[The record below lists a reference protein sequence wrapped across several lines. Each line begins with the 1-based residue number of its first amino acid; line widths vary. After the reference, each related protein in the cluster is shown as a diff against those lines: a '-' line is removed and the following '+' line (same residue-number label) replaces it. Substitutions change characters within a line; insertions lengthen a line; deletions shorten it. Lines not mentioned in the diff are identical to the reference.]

1 MTPGRRGGS
10 ESGPGGSDGRA
21 VSDVVGYV
29 LVFALVT
36 ATVTSVFAVGI
47 GGLEDRRDAERTENV
62 ERAFD
67 VLDDNLR
74 DVERHGDPSR
84 ATEVR
89 LSGGELS
96 LSSTTNVT
104 IEQVDSSGS
113 RVGNHTTRTV
123 HAVTYTRGETTVGY
137 DAGARFRTDGDTT
150 LFRSTPAFVSAEG
163 EPNRTVIPL
172 LRTRPGDG
180 PTAESGDGTVQISAS
195 AGVLRRFEYPETGV
209 DPDAVRI
216 RIESPRAD
224 AWERYLDEADGFSIE
239 PTETTDEVVVAEI
252 DRDEV
257 VYVRVTVID
266 VSYRR

>member
-1 MTPGRRGGS
+1 MTRGRRGAS
-10 ESGPGGSDGRA
+10 ESRFRAPDGRA

-36 ATVTSVFAVGI
+36 ATITSVFAVGM
-47 GGLEDRRDAERTENV
+47 GGLEDRRDAERIENV

-74 DVERHGDPSR
+74 DVARHGDPSR

-104 IEQVDSSGS
+104 IEQVKNGT

-150 LFRSTPAFVSAEG
+150 LFRSTPGFVSTEG

-180 PTAESGDGTVQISAS
+180 PTAAEGDGTVQISAS
-195 AGVLRRFEYPETGV
+195 AGVLRRFEYPEAGA

-216 RIESPRAD
+216 RVESPRAD
-224 AWERYLDEADGFSIE
+224 AWERYLDEADGFTVDESA
-239 PTETTDEVVVAEI
+239 TTDGEVVAEI

-257 VYVRVTVID
+257 VYVRVTVVD